1 MLNITGP
8 IQSNLQPIQDN
19 IEQFLKVNQRIAG
32 EVLHVSNE
40 QVVLAVNGVQI
51 VAKMTSSEQ
60 LAMLMDRRYAFF
72 VVKDISNSQVTLQLI
87 NNPQTNTAVQKPAI
101 SSTSI
106 GQAILEQLGIKVDQ
120 SNLTIVQS
128 ALDQG
133 LKVTPELLNEIKQ
146 VLEPLSKW
154 GSKDAQLA
162 AAIKSAGLPL
172 STGSLKLAQNAVK
185 EIKTHFLAVY
195 EQLEVEISR
204 PGISQQ
210 AYQSLRNVQIA
221 LKDAI
226 IQGNSTIENIEQ
238 NIFGSIRNLGS
249 SLENNIGKVVQPGFE
264 NEIAKALQPGIKN
277 GLTKPIQLEGQ
288 ELQNSK
294 MSGVLFT
301 LANLRH
307 ELGPANSGRLTTA
320 IDNFIEGMRWMHF
333 VNAEPDHP
341 LPKGQ
346 WTQLDLPITFS
357 FQTVNHLQRNLV
369 HDLQIRVAH
378 DNDEQTANS
387 INPDYTRLVIQVDLD
402 QEEMIKVDLSI
413 VANLIGAEITASS
426 ETICLRASEELDEF
440 QTGLSN
446 LGFTLKTSKVEL
458 GGSKLELG
466 ISEPDRIGRTISS
479 VDLGV

>member
-19 IEQFLKVNQRIAG
+19 VEQFLKVNQRIAG

-72 VVKDISNSQVTLQLI
+72 VVKDISNNQVTLQLI
-87 NNPQTNTAVQKPAI
+87 NNPQTNTAVQKTAI
-101 SSTSI
+101 SSTSL
-106 GQAILEQLGIKVDQ
+106 GQAILEHLGIKVDQ
-120 SNLTIVQS
+120 SNLIIVQS

-146 VLEPLSKW
+146 VLEPLPKW
-154 GSKDAQLA
+154 GSRDAQLA
-162 AAIKSAGLPL
+162 VAIKSAGLPL
-172 STGSLKLAQNAVK
+172 TNGSLKLAQNAVK
-185 EIKTHFLAVY
+185 EIKTNFLAVY
-195 EQLEVEISR
+195 EQLEVEINR

-210 AYQSLRNVQIA
+210 AYQSLRSVQIA

-226 IQGNSTIENIEQ
+226 IQGDSSIENIER
-238 NIFGSIRNLGS
+238 NLFGSIKNFGS
-249 SLENNIGKVVQPGFE
+249 SLENNIGKVVLPGFE
-264 NEIAKALQPGIKN
+264 NEIAKFRQYGIRD
-277 GLTKPIQLEGQ
+277 GLTNLVQFEGKDS
-288 ELQNSK
+288 QNSN
-294 MSGVLFT
+294 MSGLLFA

-307 ELGPANSGRLTTA
+307 ELGPTNSGKLTSA

-333 VNAEPDHP
+333 VNSEPDYP

-346 WTQLDLPITFS
+346 WTQLDLPITFG
-357 FQTVNHLQRNLV
+357 FQNVNHLQRDTV

-378 DNDEQTANS
+378 ENDEQTANS
-387 INPDYTRLVIQVDLD
+387 INPEYTRLVIQVDLD
-402 QEEMIKVDLSI
+402 QGELIKVDLSI
-413 VANLIGAEITASS
+413 VTTLIGAEITASS
-426 ETICLRASEELDEF
+426 EEICLRASEELDEF
-440 QTGLSN
+440 QTGLTN

-458 GGSKLELG
+458 GGSKLEIG
-466 ISEPDRIGRTISS
+466 ISEPEKISKPVTS